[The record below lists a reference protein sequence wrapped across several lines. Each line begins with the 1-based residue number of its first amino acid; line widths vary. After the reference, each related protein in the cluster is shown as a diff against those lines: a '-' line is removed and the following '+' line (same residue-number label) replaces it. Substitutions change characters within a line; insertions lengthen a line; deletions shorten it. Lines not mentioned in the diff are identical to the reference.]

1 MREQLESIMQEVGD
15 TSGFVS
21 YRPVSGG
28 SIARSFQVTTHNERY
43 FVKCVKGLP
52 SDLFEKEAD
61 GLKRLGKAGAFSV
74 PKVYGHARES
84 AARPAWLVLEWIEP
98 GVETD
103 GGERFGVTLAQQ
115 HRITAERYGLDTDN
129 YIGSMVQK
137 NGWFEDWVQFYRE
150 RRLQVQAD
158 WAQKNGRMTGLRQK
172 RMERLLDHLHRWLPQ
187 HPPSSLLHGDLWS
200 GNRLVAADGTP
211 YIIDPAVC
219 YGDREMELAFT
230 ELFGG
235 FPARFYAAYQEAWPL
250 SPEYEER
257 KPLYQ
262 LYYLLVH
269 LNLFGESYGRS
280 VDEILKKYVGE

>member
-1 MREQLESIMQEVGD
+1 MQEVGD

-137 NGWFEDWVQFYRE
+137 NGWFEDWVQF
-150 RRLQVQAD
+150 
-158 WAQKNGRMTGLRQK
+158 
-172 RMERLLDHLHRWLPQ
+172 LPRT
-187 HPPSSLLHGDLWS
+187 PSSSAGGLGAKERADDRLATKTNGTAS
-200 GNRLVAADGTP
+200 RPFASLVASAS
-211 YIIDPAVC
+211 AQF
-219 YGDREMELAFT
+219 AF
-230 ELFGG
+230 
-235 FPARFYAAYQEAWPL
+235 AR
-250 SPEYEER
+250 
-257 KPLYQ
+257 
-262 LYYLLVH
+262 
-269 LNLFGESYGRS
+269 
-280 VDEILKKYVGE
+280 